1 MLRHLLR
8 ASTVVTLVATGGAV
22 IAASSAAAAPAATS
36 AGRRYVDRIFS
47 AVDVTPDVVYATA
60 PSLNDPSTET
70 LLMDVYTPTGDTVTA
85 RPAIVFI
92 HGGGFRGGSKAND
105 VTDATEYA
113 ERGFVTVS
121 INYRL
126 DKDNVCQAL
135 QDGKLTAEEAAA
147 AQIQCEV
154 AIMSAQPFVWSH
166 FTRWRRPVGWFFV

>member
-8 ASTVVTLVATGGAV
+8 ASTVLTLAAGGAV
-22 IAASSAAAAPAATS
+22 VAANSAAAAPAATS
-36 AGRRYVDRIFS
+36 TGRRYVDRIFS
-47 AVDVTPDVVYATA
+47 AVDVTTDVVYATA

-70 LLMDVYTPTGDTVTA
+70 LLMDVYTPAGDTVTA

-92 HGGGFRGGSKAND
+92 HGGGFKGGSKAND

-135 QDGKLTAEEAAA
+135 QDGKLTAE
-147 AQIQCEV
+147 
-154 AIMSAQPFVWSH
+154 
-166 FTRWRRPVGWFFV
+166 